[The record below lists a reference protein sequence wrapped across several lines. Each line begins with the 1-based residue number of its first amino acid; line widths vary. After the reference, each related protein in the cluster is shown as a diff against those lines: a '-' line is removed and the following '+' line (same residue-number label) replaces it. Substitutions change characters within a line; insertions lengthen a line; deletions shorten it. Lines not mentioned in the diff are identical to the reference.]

1 MAKRLHDTEIWHKE
15 WFCNL
20 TMTQKLLVQ
29 YLFDNCDCAGVFE
42 ANYKIMQFLIGAVV
56 KEKDLL
62 AIKQVVKLPNGKFYL
77 TDFINFQY
85 RVNLDE
91 LNPKF
96 SVHKGIIKILEKN
109 GIIGK
114 NGECLKFERVT
125 EELSNPYNVKEQ
137 NKDKDKD
144 IDKNNI
150 SNNSN
155 SNKEKEKLGEFKN
168 VVLSE
173 DEERKL
179 RELYKDKFNS
189 AIEVLSSY
197 IASSGKKYKSHY
209 AVLGKHNWVYSR
221 VFNEDSRDSSN
232 AYATKPTSKADKSS
246 LLRRVSEAF

>member
-42 ANYKIMQFLIGAVV
+42 ANYKIMQFLIGSTVR
-56 KEKDLL
+56 EKDLL
-62 AIKQVVKLPNGKFYL
+62 AIKQVVKLPNGKFFL

-85 RVNLDE
+85 KVKLDE
-91 LNPKF
+91 LNPNF

-114 NGECLKFERVT
+114 DGECLKFERVT
-125 EELSNPYNVKEQ
+125 EELDNLYNVKEQ
-137 NKDKDKD
+137 NKDKDMDK
-144 IDKNNI
+144 DKNNI
-150 SNNSN
+150 SNNN
-155 SNKEKEKLGEFKN
+155 NNKEKEKNKKLGEFSN
-168 VVLSE
+168 VILSE

-179 RELYKDKFNS
+179 RELYKDKFDS
-189 AIEVLSSY
+189 AIEVLSAY
-197 IASSGKKYKSHY
+197 IVNSRKKYKSHY
-209 AVLGKHNWVYSR
+209 AVLGKHNWVYQR
-221 VFNEDSRDSSN
+221 VFFDDKSN
-232 AYATKPTSKADKSS
+232 NYVTKPTVDKSS